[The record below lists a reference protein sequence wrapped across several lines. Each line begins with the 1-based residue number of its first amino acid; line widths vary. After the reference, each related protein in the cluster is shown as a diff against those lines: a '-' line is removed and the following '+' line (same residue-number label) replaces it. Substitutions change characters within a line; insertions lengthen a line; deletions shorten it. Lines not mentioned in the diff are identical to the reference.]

1 MKVCKECNLKF
12 DAKTH
17 NQKYCSGEC
26 CRIATNKRIMEKY
39 YQKKARLNGL
49 ERLCGC
55 GSTLSRYNSEDTC
68 SNCDSKNKKNKRY
81 LAMEAMAS
89 VISNTKKI

>member
-39 YQKKARLNGL
+39 YQKKARLGGL
-49 ERLCGC
+49 ERLCSC
-55 GSTLSRYNSEDTC
+55 GSTLSRYNSEDLC
-68 SNCDSKNKKNKRY
+68 SVCDSKNKKNKRY
-81 LAMEAMAS
+81 LAMEAIS
-89 VISNTKKI
+89 NVISSSKKI

>member
-12 DAKTH
+12 DEKTH
-17 NQKYCSGEC
+17 NQKYCSGDC

-39 YQKKARLNGL
+39 YQKKARLKGL

-55 GSTLSRYNSEDTC
+55 GSALSRYNSEDTC
-68 SNCDSKNKKNKRY
+68 SVCESKNRKHKRY
-81 LAMEAMAS
+81 LAMEAIAD
-89 VISNTKKI
+89 VISNSKKV